1 MAGDVDELYKGQV
14 KELDYFYF
22 LVKNQILAHQSPTI
36 GLFPENMKDECETG
50 SVRES
55 VYCAAAVWS
64 LAIAYRKIDN
74 DDGRTYELEQSA
86 VKCMRGILYCYM
98 RQSRNLEA
106 FKFDQKEEHALH
118 SKYNVISGD
127 PIPDSCHQLQLDAV
141 AIFVLFLVQM
151 ISSGL
156 QIIYNLDEV
165 SFVQNLIYY
174 MERAYRVPD
183 YGIWGRG
190 SKYNT
195 GKPELHAS
203 SIGMVKA
210 ALEACC
216 GFNFFGKD
224 GASWSVTYV
233 DPDSSSRNRTTLESL
248 LPRESSSKNTD
259 AALLTVLSFPAF
271 AVENKRLVE
280 RAKSKVIRHL
290 KGNHGFRRFRRDGFG
305 TVLEDKNRQYYQ
317 PTEIKSFEGVE
328 NEWPM
333 FYIYM
338 MLDGLAT
345 GKEDQVNEYYRYLKP
360 LLKKGK
366 YGIYVPKYYF
376 VPKGKIEA
384 ERLEP
389 GSQERTASREDGD
402 ENLFLWGQSLFIVA
416 MLLKEKL
423 ISINDIDPVGRHIGP
438 RNRRVYR
445 PNTRHSAFE
454 NVAADMTVQMVF
466 ITESARLQ
474 STLATYGIQTQT
486 PSQLEPIQIWSPGQL
501 IKLLEHLGQNPR
513 LGLTGRPP
521 RPIGSIGTA
530 KLYRVFGNTV
540 LCYPL
545 QFELTDFY
553 MYQDLA
559 LLIDDLK
566 NLVGFV
572 RNAWTM
578 SGRPTFCILLREE
591 HFADSKCNEMLDMLA
606 AFKRGVFNGIRV
618 KIGRLSALV
627 PASYVEHLDF
637 RVPNE
642 SNPLTFS
649 ALRDNDK
656 DILPAKI
663 LRRRLSSSVSS
674 AESAEEDNFDIK
686 HYQYRPTHELHQQYY
701 TIKRLL
707 SQAEMLAL
715 MSKRDGLH
723 FEFDGA
729 TLQERLEAIAVKARI
744 LKDWSTQRYVASI
757 LRKAVDSLAPAI
769 TTMLVRGKFVSIG
782 VFGHEE
788 EVFMKP
794 VSPGELLD
802 LIYNL
807 CLPHDIYQAV
817 IHQEVIIALSKLIIS
832 KPQLFD
838 GILKIRVG
846 WMIQAMKSELKHSWR
861 MKDPIH
867 SLPPSKLMEL
877 LTFVLEVNMIHLDDR
892 TWLQKRQFM
901 GSLNRCP
908 ADFYDNVWMILG
920 RTPGGFIIANQ
931 YLPQQPTLSDMTKTD
946 LNFAL
951 KIEQMFRRIAHPEYR
966 QVTVELLFVI
976 ATILERNPELQFQ
989 HTVNMDSL
997 VHEAFSQFLLEE
1009 GLEKQDD
1016 MTPFY
1021 NSPPHG
1027 IKGTINYLTKVTV
1040 KHLLNSPLSTES
1052 DTCNIS

>member
-1 MAGDVDELYKGQV
+1 
-14 KELDYFYF
+14 
-22 LVKNQILAHQSPTI
+22 
-36 GLFPENMKDECETG
+36 
-50 SVRES
+50 
-55 VYCAAAVWS
+55 
-64 LAIAYRKIDN
+64 
-74 DDGRTYELEQSA
+74 
-86 VKCMRGILYCYM
+86 MRGILYCYM

-118 SKYNVISGD
+118 SKYNVMSGD
-127 PIPDSCHQLQLDAV
+127 LSPDAHHQLQLDAV
-141 AIFVLFLVQM
+141 AIFVLYLVQM

-183 YGIWGRG
+183 YGIWERG

-210 ALEACC
+210 ALEACR

-233 DPDSSSRNRTTLESL
+233 DPDSSNRNKTTLESL

-259 AALLTVLSFPAF
+259 ASLLAVISFPAF
-271 AVENKRLVE
+271 AVENKELVE
-280 RAKSKVIRHL
+280 RTQAKVIRHL
-290 KGNHGFRRFRRDGFG
+290 KGSYGFRRFRRDGYG
-305 TVLEDKNRQYYQ
+305 TVLEDTNRQFYQ

-328 NEWPM
+328 NEWPL

-345 GKEDQVNEYYRYLKP
+345 GKKEQVDEYYRYLKP

-376 VPKGKIEA
+376 VPKSKIER
-384 ERLEP
+384 ERSQP
-389 GSQERTASREDGD
+389 GSQERTSSGEDG
-402 ENLFLWGQSLFIVA
+402 EKSLFLWGQSLFIIA
-416 MLLKEKL
+416 MLLREKL
-423 ISINDIDPVGRHIGP
+423 ITIDEIDPVGRHIGT
-438 RNRRVYR
+438 RNRTVYR

-454 NVAADMTVQMVF
+454 NIAKDMTVQMVF

-486 PSQLEPIQIWSPGQL
+486 PSQLEPIQIWSPRQL
-501 IKLLEHLGQNPR
+501 IKLLERLGQNPR

-559 LLIDDLK
+559 LLIDDVK
-566 NLVGFV
+566 NLVGLV

-591 HFADSKCNEMLDMLA
+591 HFEDSSCDKMLKMLS

-618 KIGRLSALV
+618 KIGRLNTLV

-637 RVPNE
+637 RIPNE
-642 SNPLTFS
+642 STPLTFTP
-649 ALRDNDK
+649 LQDNDGGVS
-656 DILPAKI
+656 PARTV
-663 LRRRLSSSVSS
+663 RRRLSSSLSS
-674 AESAEEDNFDIK
+674 AEDDEEDFDIK
-686 HYQYRPTHELHQQYY
+686 HYKSRPTYELHQQYHS
-701 TIKRLL
+701 IKRLL

-715 MSKRDGLH
+715 MSERDGLH
-723 FEFDGA
+723 FELDGA
-729 TLQERLEAIAVKARI
+729 TLQERLEAVAVKARI
-744 LKDWSTQRYVASI
+744 QKEWSTQRYVASI
-757 LRKAVDSLAPAI
+757 LRKAVDSLAPSI
-769 TTMLVRGKFVSIG
+769 TTMLVRGKFVSVG

-788 EVFMKP
+788 KVFMKP

-802 LIYNL
+802 TIFNL
-807 CLPHDIYQAV
+807 CQPHDIYEPV
-817 IHQEVIIALSKLIIS
+817 IHQEVIIALSKLISS
-832 KPQLFD
+832 KPKLFD

-846 WMIQAMKSELKHSWR
+846 WLIQAMKMELRHSWR
-861 MKDPIH
+861 MKDLIH
-867 SLPPSKLMEL
+867 SLPPSQLTQL
-877 LTFVLEVNMIHLDDR
+877 LTFVLEVNMADLDDR

-901 GSLNRCP
+901 GALNKCP
-908 ADFYDNVWMILG
+908 AGFYDKVWMILG

-951 KIEQMFRRIAHPEYR
+951 KIEEMFCRIAHSEYR
-966 QVTVELLFVI
+966 QVIVELLFVV
-976 ATILERNPELQFQ
+976 ATILGRNPELQFQ

-997 VHEAFSQFLLEE
+997 VHEAFNLFLSEE

-1027 IKGTINYLTKVTV
+1027 IKGTSNYLTKVAV
-1040 KHLLNSPLSTES
+1040 KHLLNSPIVQG
-1052 DTCNIS
+1052 DHACKIS